1 MNSLRFDQP
10 VTILVGLG
18 FPCRMKTVNAALTFL
33 RDRAVCEHDEAWEA
47 AMAVCRDAMDGR
59 VCAAEAR
66 DVFAAYARRRNILV
80 EEPLQGFDEPA
91 PERTGNPAT

>member
-1 MNSLRFDQP
+1 MNNLRFDQP

-47 AMAVCRDAMDGR
+47 AMSVCRDAVEGKAD
-59 VCAAEAR
+59 AAEAQN
-66 DVFAAYARRRNILV
+66 VFAAYARRRNILV
-80 EEPLQGFDEPA
+80 EEPLQNFNEA
-91 PERTGNPAT
+91 ATERAEILK